1 MKKAGRIKRIS
12 KRSSV
17 VKGRKIE
24 VARKNSGIKSTG
36 SSSKR
41 RPTKTASR
49 LNTKDDL
56 TKNFLETAARKSTEE
71 AAEETMKVMGYNI
84 IAKNGWIVKVFPN
97 NKMKRIS
104 PIPRVIEKK

>member
-1 MKKAGRIKRIS
+1 MKKASQIKRIS

-49 LNTKDDL
+49 LNNTKDDL
-56 TKNFLETAARKSTEE
+56 TKNFLETCARKSTEE

-97 NKMKRIS
+97 NK
-104 PIPRVIEKK
+104 